1 MKYILITLLVLI
13 TFNGCGGS
21 SEESKNEESK
31 NEGSKSKDSK
41 SEKTVSNSEPS
52 SNENDKKATLI
63 DETLRGEWMY
73 ISDGSTVYIDEN
85 FKYPITKVD
94 KTLITI
100 AKDGKTYHLMR
111 SGIDSTVVTG
121 SIYDNAGISQ
131 RSSLQKSISRSIKRI
146 GNVNMVLKHVT
157 DKNNIKKQTLKGD
170 NNFVFNDVKSGKY
183 ILNASTE
190 NNLSVTADVD
200 IYGEEISLG
209 GFTLVNDD
217 GYNFKTDF
225 IIDNSDSGYFYG
237 SQKTY
242 TGKLKIK
249 NIGAKKGSGLN
260 YTFST
265 SSPYV
270 LEYSNEIVLG
280 TVDVN
285 KTIDI
290 PFTISF
296 NILDKTTV
304 TIPLDITI
312 KDVNSNEWIDTV
324 FFHVYQTPMNI
335 NIATKEANVKGYI
348 IAPGHELTP
357 IDTSNANFLIPYRAG
372 KEYYLVLSNP
382 NINSE
387 TPYSIGVDTNTL
399 SFENFKDTG
408 AYEPNNEESQA
419 KVIKVNESIVSYLH
433 EGDIDYYKID
443 MSSNTDV
450 GLFSPPQV
458 PFR

>member
-1 MKYILITLLVLI
+1 MKNILITLLVLI
-13 TFNGCGGS
+13 AFNGCGGGG
-21 SEESKNEESK
+21 EEEIADENTTSNTFPNSDEEV
-31 NEGSKSKDSK
+31 D
-41 SEKTVSNSEPS
+41 TPP
-52 SNENDKKATLI
+52 TLG

-73 ISDGSTVYIDEN
+73 IHDGSIVYIDEN
-85 FKYPITKVD
+85 FEDPITKVD
-94 KTLITI
+94 DTLIKINKNGTS
-100 AKDGKTYHLMR
+100 YHLMR
-111 SGIDSTVVTG
+111 SGVDTTVVTG
-121 SIYDNAGISQ
+121 NIYNNSSASQ
-131 RSSLQKSISRSIKRI
+131 SSSLQKSISRSAGRI
-146 GNVNMVLKHVT
+146 GNVNMVLKHIT
-157 DKNNIKKQTLKGD
+157 DKNNVKKQKLESTGE
-170 NNFVFNDVKSGKY
+170 FVFDDVKSGDY
-183 ILNASTE
+183 VLSASTE
-190 NNLSVTADVD
+190 ENLSVTADVD

-217 GYNFKTDF
+217 GYNFKTEF

-270 LEYSNEIVLG
+270 LEYTNEIVLG
-280 TVDVN
+280 TVDIN

-304 TIPLDITI
+304 SIPLDIII
-312 KDVNSNEWIDTV
+312 KDVNNNEWVDTV
-324 FFHVYQTPMNI
+324 FFHVYQTPMNV
-335 NIATKEANVKGYI
+335 NIVTKEANVKGYI
-348 IAPGHELTP
+348 IAPGHELTA
-357 IDTSNANFLIPYRAG
+357 IDTSNVNILIPYRAG

-382 NINSE
+382 NIDNE
-387 TPYSIGVDTNTL
+387 TPYSVGIDTETL
-399 SFENFKDTG
+399 SFENFQNTG
-408 AYEPNNEESQA
+408 AHEPNNQESQA
-419 KVIKVNESIVSYLH
+419 KVIKVTESIVSYLH

-443 MSSNTDV
+443 MSSDTDV